1 VAEHGDLDVLLVGRR
16 PEPEQVEQA
25 ADEQEGDLTGHPD
38 DPGRC
43 ASPLLRHQILS
54 LHPTGRQDSG
64 AKRHRA
70 AEALTVMEKEGEPI
84 SFPAVARRAGVS
96 VSLLYA
102 DTTLSSAIATA
113 RDRQRQAGPERA
125 WRLPAR
131 SLVTEQSLRAELA
144 NAKERA
150 RRLAEEV
157 AILRERLTRHLG
169 AGADIARGEAL
180 SPLLDQLEQRNT
192 ELESDNHRQQKR
204 IRQLE
209 NDTRELNEN
218 LDAAR
223 AVNRELISE
232 LNRKAPAPAG
242 RSRPPGAVS

>member
-1 VAEHGDLDVLLVGRR
+1 MADNSAALRR
-16 PEPEQVEQA
+16 A
-25 ADEQEGDLTGHPD
+25 
-38 DPGRC
+38 R
-43 ASPLLRHQILS
+43 RH
-54 LHPTGRQDSG
+54 DSG
-64 AKRHRA
+64 AKRQRA
-70 AEALTVMEKEGEPI
+70 AEALTVMEKEGGPI

-150 RRLAEEV
+150 RRLVEET

-169 AGADIARGEAL
+169 ADADIARGEAL
-180 SPLLDQLEQRNT
+180 SPLLDQLEQRNA
-192 ELESDNHRQQKR
+192 ELESENHRQQKR

-232 LNRKAPAPAG
+232 LNRKVPAPAG

>member
-1 VAEHGDLDVLLVGRR
+1 MADNSSALRR
-16 PEPEQVEQA
+16 A
-25 ADEQEGDLTGHPD
+25 
-38 DPGRC
+38 R
-43 ASPLLRHQILS
+43 
-54 LHPTGRQDSG
+54 RQDSG

-180 SPLLDQLEQRNT
+180 SPLLDQLEQRNA

-242 RSRPPGAVS
+242 RPRPPDAVS

>member
-1 VAEHGDLDVLLVGRR
+1 MADNSSALRR
-16 PEPEQVEQA
+16 A
-25 ADEQEGDLTGHPD
+25 
-38 DPGRC
+38 R
-43 ASPLLRHQILS
+43 
-54 LHPTGRQDSG
+54 RQDSG

>member
-1 VAEHGDLDVLLVGRR
+1 MTDNSAALRR
-16 PEPEQVEQA
+16 A
-25 ADEQEGDLTGHPD
+25 
-38 DPGRC
+38 R
-43 ASPLLRHQILS
+43 
-54 LHPTGRQDSG
+54 RQDSG
-64 AKRHRA
+64 AKRQRA
-70 AEALTVMEKEGEPI
+70 AEALTVMEKEGGPI

-125 WRLPAR
+125 WRLPTR

-150 RRLAEEV
+150 RRLAEEA
-157 AILRERLTRHLG
+157 AILHERLSRNLG

-180 SPLLDQLEQRNT
+180 SPLLDQLEQRNA

-204 IRQLE
+204 IHQLE
-209 NDTRELNEN
+209 SDTRELNEN

-232 LNRKAPAPAG
+232 LNRKVPPG